1 LKEGLTL
8 INSPG
13 TIDADY
19 RGEIQLI
26 AINLGSDLVAIRPG
40 QRIAQMI
47 IQRVVRALWQEVP
60 ELPPSKRQ
68 AGGFGH
74 TDEIRKS

>member
-1 LKEGLTL
+1 
-8 INSPG
+8 
-13 TIDADY
+13 
-19 RGEIQLI
+19 
-26 AINLGSDLVAIRPG
+26 LGSDLVAIRPG